1 MEKERNG
8 GKIFGTALLLVAT
21 FVVGIFFGRNIS
33 EKQAANFLKFPAK
46 TGRAD
51 LTTFWNVW
59 DTTRRNYVDAEKLDE
74 KELVYGAIKG
84 MVNSI
89 DDMGTVYLDPEETKE
104 FDASSEGKY
113 FEGIG
118 AELGY
123 VNGQVVVVAPIEGSP
138 AKEAGI
144 RPGDLILKVDDY
156 TLSSSDSVYDAV
168 AKIRGEAG
176 TSVKLNILH
185 KGDKNPIDI
194 TITRSEITVPS
205 MTLDFIGDKK
215 DIAHLKVSR
224 FTEAT
229 LLNWQNKWHNSVLEI
244 NARNIDKV
252 IIDLRSNPGGF
263 FDAAVFAADDILD
276 EGYIISKQQDAKGNI
291 VEFKSEKGGELLGK
305 KIVVLIDNGS
315 ASASEIL
322 SGALQQTDNI
332 KIIGSKTFGKGT
344 AQKIFDFPDGSTLH
358 LTTIKWLLPNG
369 KQIDKDNPI
378 IPDIEVA
385 YTNADFEK
393 GVDPQLN
400 RAIEEVSK

>member
-8 GKIFGTALLLVAT
+8 GKIFGTALLLVVA
-21 FVVGIFFGRNIS
+21 FAIGIFFGRNIS
-33 EKQAANFLKFPAK
+33 EKQAANFLNFPTK

-84 MVNSI
+84 MINSI

-104 FDASSEGKY
+104 FDASAEGKY

-156 TLSSSDSVYDAV
+156 TLSSNDSVYDAV

-185 KGDKNPIDI
+185 KGDKNPVDI

-244 NARNIDKV
+244 NARNVDKV

-263 FDAAVFAADDILD
+263 FDAAVFAADDVLD
-276 EGYIISKQQDAKGNI
+276 EGYIISQQQDAKGNI

-322 SGALQQTDNI
+322 SGALQQTEDI

-344 AQKIFDFPDGSTLH
+344 AQKIFEFPDGSTLH

-393 GVDPQLN
+393 GIDPQLD

>member
-1 MEKERNG
+1 
-8 GKIFGTALLLVAT
+8 
-21 FVVGIFFGRNIS
+21 
-33 EKQAANFLKFPAK
+33 
-46 TGRAD
+46 
-51 LTTFWNVW
+51 
-59 DTTRRNYVDAEKLDE
+59 
-74 KELVYGAIKG
+74 

-229 LLNWQNKWHNSVLEI
+229 L
-244 NARNIDKV
+244 
-252 IIDLRSNPGGF
+252 
-263 FDAAVFAADDILD
+263 
-276 EGYIISKQQDAKGNI
+276 
-291 VEFKSEKGGELLGK
+291 
-305 KIVVLIDNGS
+305 
-315 ASASEIL
+315 
-322 SGALQQTDNI
+322 
-332 KIIGSKTFGKGT
+332 
-344 AQKIFDFPDGSTLH
+344 
-358 LTTIKWLLPNG
+358 
-369 KQIDKDNPI
+369 
-378 IPDIEVA
+378 
-385 YTNADFEK
+385 
-393 GVDPQLN
+393 
-400 RAIEEVSK
+400 